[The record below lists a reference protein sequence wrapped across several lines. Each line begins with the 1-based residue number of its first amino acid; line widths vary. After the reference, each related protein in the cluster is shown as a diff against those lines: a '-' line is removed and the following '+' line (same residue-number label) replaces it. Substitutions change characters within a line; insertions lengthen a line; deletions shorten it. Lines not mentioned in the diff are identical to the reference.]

1 VVLSPYAPH
10 ICEELWRNLGEQE
23 SITKAAFPIFEPAYL
38 IETSFSYPIS
48 INGKHRTNIQFDLDA
63 AQADMEAS
71 VLNDEVVQKWL
82 EGKTP
87 KKIIIVK
94 GKIINLVI

>member
-1 VVLSPYAPH
+1 
-10 ICEELWRNLGEQE
+10 
-23 SITKAAFPIFEPAYL
+23 
-38 IETSFSYPIS
+38 
-48 INGKHRTNIQFDLDA
+48 
-63 AQADMEAS
+63 MEAS